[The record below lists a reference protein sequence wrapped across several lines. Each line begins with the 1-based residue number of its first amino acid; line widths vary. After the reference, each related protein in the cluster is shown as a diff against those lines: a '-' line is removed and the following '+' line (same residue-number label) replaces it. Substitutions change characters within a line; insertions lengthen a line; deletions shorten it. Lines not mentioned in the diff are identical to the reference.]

1 MISKGI
7 ISENGIKL
15 MKEMLV
21 LDPSKRI
28 TAAKALKHDWFKEAP
43 PCPIEQ
49 MPRFAATNELSRDE
63 RKSKDSN

>member
-1 MISKGI
+1 
-7 ISENGIKL
+7 